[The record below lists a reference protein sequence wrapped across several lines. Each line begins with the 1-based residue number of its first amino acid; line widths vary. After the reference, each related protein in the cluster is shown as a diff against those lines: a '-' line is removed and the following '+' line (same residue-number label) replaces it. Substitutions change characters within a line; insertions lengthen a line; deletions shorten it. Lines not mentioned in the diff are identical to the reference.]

1 MSVSPDLE
9 EGAQEHPE
17 NQADDP
23 LAEAEG
29 EATCSVIGRRN
40 PRVYIRKDV
49 ANRLIKLGVPDDSGS
64 LGHVVSQLAEMSISL
79 GQAYLPDVSDM
90 AALQIAIH
98 DRLDELNGT
107 TLSLLKL
114 LAVLGATGEY
124 KTLLHSFQQNAKD
137 STLKV

>member
-1 MSVSPDLE
+1 MSASPDLE
-9 EGAQEHPE
+9 EGSPE
-17 NQADDP
+17 QPESRADDP
-23 LAEAEG
+23 LAEADG

-49 ANRLIKLGVPDDSGS
+49 ADRLIKLGVPDDSGS

-79 GQAYLPDVSDM
+79 GQAYLPDASDM

-114 LAVLGATGEY
+114 LAVLGAAGEY
-124 KTLLHSFQQNAKD
+124 KTLLHSFQQKAKE
-137 STLKV
+137 STPKV

>member
-1 MSVSPDLE
+1 
-9 EGAQEHPE
+9 
-17 NQADDP
+17 
-23 LAEAEG
+23 
-29 EATCSVIGRRN
+29 
-40 PRVYIRKDV
+40 
-49 ANRLIKLGVPDDSGS
+49 
-64 LGHVVSQLAEMSISL
+64 MSISL

-124 KTLLHSFQQNAKD
+124 KTLLRSFQQNAKD
-137 STLKV
+137 SALKV

>member
-9 EGAQEHPE
+9 DGAQEHPE

-23 LAEAEG
+23 LAEADG
-29 EATCSVIGRRN
+29 EATCSVA
-40 PRVYIRKDV
+40 D
-49 ANRLIKLGVPDDSGS
+49 RLIKLGVPDDSGS